1 VAPGGDAVHSGRGAE
16 ESEADHSSV
25 SPHRR
30 KTDAPV
36 STIHGYYFLNVSL
49 SLSLTLKKKERK
61 KERKKEKTI
70 LQGRIQMTKK
80 NIKHFLKQIQML
92 FF

>member
-1 VAPGGDAVHSGRGAE
+1 VDLNGAVRHYAAVDNLLKCWGCWAGLLRSGTVAPGGDAVHSGRGAE

-36 STIHGYYFLNVSL
+36 STIHGYYFL
-49 SLSLTLKKKERK
+49 
-61 KERKKEKTI
+61 
-70 LQGRIQMTKK
+70 
-80 NIKHFLKQIQML
+80 
-92 FF
+92 